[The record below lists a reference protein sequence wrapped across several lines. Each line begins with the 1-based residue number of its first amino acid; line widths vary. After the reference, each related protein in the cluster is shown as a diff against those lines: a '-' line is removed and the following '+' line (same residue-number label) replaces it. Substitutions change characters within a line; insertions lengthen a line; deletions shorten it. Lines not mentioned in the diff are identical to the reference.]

1 MGEEKKSMAEK
12 DYGHRDVVDKLNI
25 RPGYAIVFAFEAG
38 EIDPALCQRILD
50 QAGRAPAAEDEA
62 VDAVLASVDDTTDF
76 IEVLQRWRTRLK
88 PSSGIWLLTTKRGQP
103 GYVDQRELIAAGLQ
117 AGVVDN
123 KVCSVSP
130 TVSAM
135 RFVIR
140 KKDR

>member
-12 DYGHRDVVDKLNI
+12 DYGHRDVVDKLAI
-25 RPGYAIVFAFEAG
+25 RPGYAIVFALEAG
-38 EIDPALCQRILD
+38 EIDPALRQRILER
-50 QAGRAPAAEDEA
+50 AGRAAAAEDEA
-62 VDAVLASVDDTTDF
+62 VDVVLASVDDTTDA
-76 IEVLQRWRTRLK
+76 IEVLQRWRARLK
-88 PSSGIWLLTTKRGQP
+88 PAGGIWLLTTKRGQP

>member
-12 DYGHRDVVDKLNI
+12 DYGHRDVVDKLSI
-25 RPGYAIVFAFEAG
+25 KPGHVVVFAREAG
-38 EIDPALCQRILD
+38 KIDAALRQRILER
-50 QAGRAPAAEDEA
+50 AGRAPAAEDEA
-62 VDAVLASVDDTTDF
+62 VDVVLASVDDTTDV

-88 PSSGIWLLTTKRGQP
+88 PAGGIWLLTTRRGQP
-103 GYVDQRELIAAGLQ
+103 GYMDQRELIAAGIQ

-123 KVCSVSP
+123 KVCSISP
-130 TVSAM
+130 MISAM

>member
-1 MGEEKKSMAEK
+1 MGEEKKSMAER

-25 RPGYAIVFAFEAG
+25 LPGYAIVFAFEAG
-38 EIDPALCQRILD
+38 EIDPALRQRILGR
-50 QAGRAPAAEDEA
+50 AGRPPAAEDEA
-62 VDAVLASVDDTTDF
+62 ADVVLASVDDTTDV
-76 IEVLQRWRTRLK
+76 IEVLQRWRPQLK
-88 PSSGIWLLTTKRGQP
+88 PAGSIWLLTTKRGQP

>member
-25 RPGYAIVFAFEAG
+25 KPGHAVVFACEAWK
-38 EIDPALCQRILD
+38 IDAALRQRILER
-50 QAGRAPAAEDEA
+50 AGRAPAAEDEA
-62 VDAVLASVDDTTDF
+62 VDVVLASVDNTTDV
-76 IEVLQRWRTRLK
+76 IEVLQLWRTRLK
-88 PSSGIWLLTTKRGQP
+88 PAGGIWLLTTRRGQP
-103 GYVDQRELIAAGLQ
+103 GYADQRELIAAGLQ

-123 KVCSVSP
+123 KVCSISP